1 MRHNISADRVL
12 FFKKRKKSNLNLSQI
27 SVLATEARNNI
38 DENQQLS
45 DAITIL
51 NNLLQKTK
59 KIIKTL
65 ISQKNISKIEIE
77 NNLKEEKYGLKKLN
91 KILRGE
97 KNFIRL
103 KYNKTNNE
111 LNQVIKPLENE
122 LDILNNRK
130 FIYENALF
138 EKQSIINKIKNEITQ
153 IKLNREDTNEKYIS
167 CGESNKIFDKIND
180 SSQTMILNES
190 KLFNKYENINIKLLE
205 NKKLLLDEI
214 QNIYSGKKNSYSN
227 IIYISSYNDDSKY
240 EADSYLNESITSTLE
255 EEYMYLPFIQ
265 NELKL
270 SMIEKNKVRSKFR
283 MTNLLLE
290 QIKYN
295 NERVK
300 PDEVEKSLSRIMEK
314 NKGKD
319 SKEIKIKKLKEKI
332 NRVKKRIQK
341 KEVMCKQYEDKK
353 RSMEFYIQ
361 NYDTIKKNH
370 KENISI
376 DIQIIIIK
384 IFIKIFSL

>member
-45 DAITIL
+45 DAIAIL

-65 ISQKNISKIEIE
+65 ISKKNISKIEIE
-77 NNLKEEKYGLKKLN
+77 NNLKEEKYGQKKLN

-180 SSQTMILNES
+180 SSQTMILNEG

-265 NELKL
+265 NELQL

-370 KENISI
+370 KESISI
-376 DIQIIIIK
+376 DI
-384 IFIKIFSL
+384 

>member
-65 ISQKNISKIEIE
+65 ISKKNISKIEIE
-77 NNLKEEKYGLKKLN
+77 NNLKEEKYGQKKLN
-91 KILRGE
+91 KILRVE

-180 SSQTMILNES
+180 SSQTMILNEG

-265 NELKL
+265 NELQL

-376 DIQIIIIK
+376 DI
-384 IFIKIFSL
+384 

>member
-65 ISQKNISKIEIE
+65 ISKKNISKIEIE
-77 NNLKEEKYGLKKLN
+77 NNLKEEKYGQKKLN

-167 CGESNKIFDKIND
+167 CGESDKIFDKIND
-180 SSQTMILNES
+180 SSQTMILNEG

-314 NKGKD
+314 NKAKD

-376 DIQIIIIK
+376 DI
-384 IFIKIFSL
+384 

>member
-12 FFKKRKKSNLNLSQI
+12 SFKKRKKSNLNLSQI

-65 ISQKNISKIEIE
+65 ISKKNISKIEIE
-77 NNLKEEKYGLKKLN
+77 NNLKEEKYGQKKLN

-138 EKQSIINKIKNEITQ
+138 EKQSIINKIKNEITK
-153 IKLNREDTNEKYIS
+153 IKLTREDTNEKYIS
-167 CGESNKIFDKIND
+167 CGESDKIFDKIND
-180 SSQTMILNES
+180 SSQTMILDEG

-332 NRVKKRIQK
+332 KRVKKRIQK

-376 DIQIIIIK
+376 DI
-384 IFIKIFSL
+384 

>member
-65 ISQKNISKIEIE
+65 ISKKNISKIEIE

-153 IKLNREDTNEKYIS
+153 IKLTREDTNEKYIS
-167 CGESNKIFDKIND
+167 CGESDKIFDKIND
-180 SSQTMILNES
+180 SSQTMILDEG

-205 NKKLLLDEI
+205 NKKSLLDEI

-265 NELKL
+265 NELQL

-370 KENISI
+370 KENLSI
-376 DIQIIIIK
+376 DI
-384 IFIKIFSL
+384 

>member
-65 ISQKNISKIEIE
+65 ISKKNISKIEIE
-77 NNLKEEKYGLKKLN
+77 NNLKEEKYGQKKLN

-180 SSQTMILNES
+180 SSQTMILNEG

-265 NELKL
+265 NELQL

-314 NKGKD
+314 NKAKD

-332 NRVKKRIQK
+332 NRVKKKIQK

-376 DIQIIIIK
+376 DI
-384 IFIKIFSL
+384 